1 MKKSKK
7 IKKNDAT
14 YVRLSDDL
22 DKWLEGLCEKR
33 RDCKSSVIRNIL
45 YKFKES
51 KMTL

>member
-7 IKKNDAT
+7 TKKKDAT
-14 YVRLSDDL
+14 YVRLSEDL
-22 DKWLEGLCEKR
+22 DKWLEDICDKR
-33 RDCKSSVIRNIL
+33 QDCKSSVIRNIL